1 MFPFKR
7 ILFPVD
13 FSADSISAAEYA
25 AAMARRFQAELTVL
39 NVVSGH
45 QPYQDLNDVSL
56 EATFAVDIAW
66 NEIRER
72 DAALKMSEFISAHLQ
87 GIQAKSR
94 ISRGDPA
101 KAIVEH
107 AESHNIDLIIM
118 PTHGFGGF
126 RRMLLGSTTAKVLHD
141 VNCPVF
147 TSTHVESSAQ
157 VSDAPFRTVVCALDL
172 KARSESILR
181 WAAQF
186 TRFSDARLAVLHV
199 TPEIVPGQWGY
210 LDSNIQED
218 LRKDT
223 TERLTALLD
232 TTDTQADMSIEAGA
246 VANTIRA
253 FAQSNAADLVIIGR
267 HSGSGI
273 MGKLRDTAYAIIR
286 ESPCPVISV

>member
-13 FSADSISAAEYA
+13 FSADSISAAAYA
-25 AAMARRFQAELTVL
+25 AAMARWFQAELTVL

-72 DAALKMSEFISAHLQ
+72 DAALKMSEFISDHLQ
-87 GIQAKSR
+87 GIQAKSC
-94 ISRGDPA
+94 ISQGDPA
-101 KAIVEH
+101 KTIVEH
-107 AESHNIDLIIM
+107 AESQNIDLIVM

-141 VNCPVF
+141 VSCPVF
-147 TSTHVESSAQ
+147 TSTHVESSAR
-157 VSDAPFRTVVCALDL
+157 VSDAPFRTVLCAVDL
-172 KARSESILR
+172 NARSESIVQ
-181 WAAQF
+181 WAAEF
-186 TRFSDARLAVLHV
+186 AGFSGSRLAVLHV

-210 LDSNIQED
+210 LDSDIPED
-218 LRKDT
+218 LRKDAT
-223 TERLTALLD
+223 GRLTSLLD
-232 TTDTQADMSIEAGA
+232 KTGTQADMSIETGA

-253 FAQSNAADLVIIGR
+253 YAQSNAADLVIIGR